1 MALFKISKGIKANL
15 PPEKTAGHCWYTIDD
30 SLFYIDYEDSDGVVQ
45 RKALNAS
52 DAETLTGASLATI
65 LNSSD
70 LEIPTS
76 KAVLDKFADYTTTAE
91 LTKQLT
97 ELGDSKVDVNQ
108 GPDNAS
114 KILTVGENG
123 IVTPTANI
131 VYVGPTEPTDPN
143 VLVWVNTSEEWEGA
157 VTLVPRLATISLPA
171 ANWTGDAQPY
181 SQAVV
186 IDSVAT
192 NSKIDLQPTAHQI
205 VDLQVEEI
213 VLMAENNNG
222 VITVYAIGGIPS
234 FDMTMQVL
242 ITEVEVLA

>member
-1 MALFKISKGIKANL
+1 MALFKVNRGNSANL
-15 PPEKTAGHCWYTIDD
+15 PATMTDGWAYFCTDTAQ
-30 SLFYIDYEDSDGVVQ
+30 FFIDYADAEGVLHRAQ
-45 RKALNAS
+45 INAS

-76 KAVLDKFADYTTTAE
+76 KAILDKFADYTTTAE
-91 LTKQLT
+91 LTEQLT

-114 KILTVGENG
+114 KVLTVGENG
-123 IVTPTANI
+123 LVTPTANI
-131 VYVGPTEPTDPN
+131 VYVGATEPTDPN

-205 VDLQVEEI
+205 VDLQAEEI

-222 VITVYAIGGIPS
+222 VVTVYAIGGIPS